1 MNRRRFLAYFT
12 AFALFSLVVA
22 ACGGGGGGSGGGGG
36 GGGNVQGAGVGK
48 ISDNTW
54 VGKVAESDAYIVI
67 MKTELNHLV
76 FVTDGKEI
84 ALWFKGVV
92 GVAGAGTFY
101 LQDQDLHAINA
112 RVDGKN
118 YTGLVTVAAGRHL
131 AFTAVPAKGDAGLY
145 RAKDGTGQSG
155 WIVLEDGSF
164 RGAKV
169 SADGKAEGLATRAGV
184 KWTDASAEP

>member
-1 MNRRRFLAYFT
+1 MNRKRFLAYFT

-22 ACGGGGGGSGGGGG
+22 ACGGGGGGSGGGG